1 MTKGINTKAN
11 KDSRF
16 MKMEIK
22 LLSSKKNGIKNK
34 NRYKMNIIP
43 GIKYDPKYIATK
55 NTK

>member
-22 LLSSKKNGIKNK
+22 LLSSNKNGIKNK
-34 NRYKMNIIP
+34 NRYKMKIIP
-43 GIKYDPKYIATK
+43 GITYDPKYIATK